1 MSIFC
6 PNVSCLFTFCISIS
20 AVCLLLEFKNQLF
33 YKIQPLL
40 ILIFTRSPLLYFLVC
55 PQKSMLH
62 EIFRFQFHSS
72 IMYYVFPALVQSRSA
87 GAKQQPSLSAS
98 LSRISLISV
107 HTPFCLSFDNF
118 DVWKVESKWIRI
130 VPIFIPAWTV
140 FSTEKN
146 LRPVLAS
153 LE

>member
-1 MSIFC
+1 MIFDQF
-6 PNVSCLFTFCISIS
+6 S
-20 AVCLLLEFKNQLF
+20 
-33 YKIQPLL
+33 KIRPLL

-107 HTPFCLSFDNF
+107 HTPFCLSFSQLQCLKSRVEMDPDRTDIHTGLDRF
-118 DVWKVESKWIRI
+118 LHGEKSTPGPRFARIEDKV
-130 VPIFIPAWTV
+130 
-140 FSTEKN
+140 
-146 LRPVLAS
+146 
-153 LE
+153 

>member
-1 MSIFC
+1 M
-6 PNVSCLFTFCISIS
+6 FTFFWWFSINFS
-20 AVCLLLEFKNQLF
+20 
-33 YKIQPLL
+33 KIQPLL

-118 DVWKVESKWIRI
+118 NVWKVESKWIRI

-140 FSTEKN
+140 FSPEKN